1 MIPGIHASAG
11 GGPSAALETL
21 TRLELPAGQVFT
33 SNQQQWKGR
42 TVPEADKGLFS
53 APGTPAVISH
63 ASYLINLASTRPDVA
78 LKSVTALQE
87 ELQRME
93 MLGIRWL
100 VMHPGAHLGEGIDEG
115 LGKVAGGVAALLERT
130 PGETGILFENTAGQG
145 TTLGESFQ
153 QLRRLL
159 DMVAIPGRTGVC
171 FDTCHGFAA
180 GYDLSSEEAVS
191 RTVEEMDSQLGLERV
206 LAFHMNDSLTPLGS
220 RRDRH
225 AGIGEGMMGLGP
237 LRFLAGLE
245 SFSGVPAICETPG
258 SDDDRAAD
266 IRLLVS

>member
-1 MIPGIHASAG
+1 MIAGIHASAG
-11 GGPSAALETL
+11 GGPSAALSTL
-21 TRLELPAGQVFT
+21 TRLGLPAGQVFT

-42 TVPEADKGLFS
+42 VIPDSEHGLFS
-53 APGTPAVISH
+53 APGTPEVISH
-63 ASYLINLASTRPDVA
+63 ASYLINLASTRQDVA

-87 ELQRME
+87 ELRRME

-100 VMHPGAHLGEGIDEG
+100 VLHPGAHLGEGVDEG
-115 LGKVAGGVAALLERT
+115 LGKVASGVASILEQT
-130 PGETGILFENTAGQG
+130 TEDTGILFENTAGQG

-159 DMVAIPGRTGVC
+159 DLVAIPDRTGVC

-180 GYDLSSEEAVS
+180 GYDLSSVDS
-191 RTVEEMDSQLGLERV
+191 VQRTVDEMDSHLGLSRV

-225 AGIGEGMMGLGP
+225 ARIGEGMIGLEP
-237 LRFLAGLE
+237 LRFLAGLQA
-245 SFSGVPAICETPG
+245 FSGVPAICETPG
-258 SDDDRAAD
+258 TDDDRATD
-266 IRLLVS
+266 VRLLVG